1 MNVRDL
7 EIWECLTNKC
17 YWSAYNKTFLKELS
31 FELNILSNQ
40 TGQVKVEIDELVAQK
55 ENVYKFTLQNIEGT
69 RATKT
74 QSFSNTKNSRKRTKM
89 HENACKIIGNEELK
103 WVRIK
108 DYGGRL
114 FVADTIDLN
123 YKELQNCKKQIEKI
137 ESIWIGLQ
145 FWSSFDPFFP

>member
-1 MNVRDL
+1 MR
-7 EIWECLTNKC
+7 
-17 YWSAYNKTFLKELS
+17 
-31 FELNILSNQ
+31 
-40 TGQVKVEIDELVAQK
+40 
-55 ENVYKFTLQNIEGT
+55 
-69 RATKT
+69 
-74 QSFSNTKNSRKRTKM
+74 
-89 HENACKIIGNEELK
+89 KIIGNEELK

-145 FWSSFDPFFP
+145 FWSSFFHNYTWYSVPSIEPSKSF

>member
-1 MNVRDL
+1 MS
-7 EIWECLTNKC
+7 EILRFESV
-17 YWSAYNKTFLKELS
+17 YRISATEALIIKPFLKELS

-74 QSFSNTKNSRKRTKM
+74 QSFSSTKNSRKCTKM

-103 WVRIK
+103 
-108 DYGGRL
+108 
-114 FVADTIDLN
+114 
-123 YKELQNCKKQIEKI
+123 
-137 ESIWIGLQ
+137 
-145 FWSSFDPFFP
+145 

>member
-1 MNVRDL
+1 MS
-7 EIWECLTNKC
+7 EILRFERLPNKC
-17 YWSAYNKTFLKELS
+17 YWTAYNKTFLKELS

-74 QSFSNTKNSRKRTKM
+74 QSFPSKKRSRKRMKNAKN
-89 HENACKIIGNEELK
+89 HEKCTFRQTRLNEGLK

-145 FWSSFDPFFP
+145 F

>member
-1 MNVRDL
+1 MNLSHKKKMYINSLCKTLKGHEQLKLNLFQAKTL
-7 EIWECLTNKC
+7 EKTHEKRENHEKC
-17 YWSAYNKTFLKELS
+17 TFRQTR
-31 FELNILSNQ
+31 LN
-40 TGQVKVEIDELVAQK
+40 
-55 ENVYKFTLQNIEGT
+55 EG
-69 RATKT
+69 
-74 QSFSNTKNSRKRTKM
+74 
-89 HENACKIIGNEELK
+89 LK

-145 FWSSFDPFFP
+145 F

>member
-7 EIWECLTNKC
+7 EIWECLPNKC

-74 QSFSNTKNSRKRTKM
+74 QSFSSTKNSRKCTKM
-89 HENACKIIGNEELK
+89 HLNAQNHRK
-103 WVRIK
+103 WGVEVSSYK
-108 DYGGRL
+108 RL
-114 FVADTIDLN
+114 WRETFCCRYHWL
-123 YKELQNCKKQIEKI
+123 ELQRIAK
-137 ESIWIGLQ
+137 L
-145 FWSSFDPFFP
+145 